1 MRRLLGRISIY
12 HRILATILLIIV
24 ILSSTV
30 GFVVWDSMNKFVSQ
44 QLTKQGIDTATNL
57 ALSSSNVILLDDF
70 YQLHELVSQAAAS
83 SEDIRYILVFDAG
96 KRLLAHSFQGGVP
109 QAILS
114 FDIPEISAP
123 EQVQLF
129 VSNEGRIHD
138 IIVPIE
144 HGAVG
149 FVRIGMTEAFV
160 KRLLLQHI
168 GNITVAFILVG
179 ILAVFL
185 SSAIAKKITRP
196 IDALVQTAEAITQ
209 GNLVVRSNIGE
220 QGEVGKLA
228 KAFDEM
234 THSLISATKEKEGLL
249 SELIEKEQLRN
260 QLIQKLITAQE
271 DERKTLSRELHD
283 QTSQALT
290 SLMLTMRILAEDAT
304 TESQKEALRIGR
316 DVAAGLLKE
325 VREMAIDLRPPL
337 LDDLGLVPAM
347 KKYIDPFADRHK
359 LAIQFAVNDIGT
371 PIDGNTAIAVYRI
384 LQEALNNVVKHS
396 GASSVRIVFSNDA
409 EVVSLTIADDGCG
422 ISADDLARAM
432 QNNRIGLFGMRER
445 VELLF
450 GRFEH
455 YQSAEGGVELVITI
469 PHHNRERRPLLGA
482 EDNDFI
488 DG

>member
-1 MRRLLGRISIY
+1 MSSMFGRLSIY
-12 HRILATILLIIV
+12 HRILVTILLIIV

-30 GFVVWDSMNKFVSQ
+30 GYVVWDSMNKFVSQ
-44 QLTKQGIDTATNL
+44 QLTKQGIDTATHL

-70 YQLHELVSQAAAS
+70 YQLHELVSQTSAS
-83 SEDIRYILVFDAG
+83 SEDIRYILVFDAN

-109 QAILS
+109 QGLLS
-114 FDIPEISAP
+114 FDTPSISAS
-123 EQVQLF
+123 EQVRLF
-129 VSNEGRIHD
+129 VSNEGKIHD

-149 FVRIGMTEAFV
+149 FVRIGMTESYV
-160 KRLLLQHI
+160 KQMLLQHV
-168 GNITVAFILVG
+168 GNIAVAFMLAG

-196 IDALVQTAEAITQ
+196 INALVQTAEAITH
-209 GNLVVRSNIGE
+209 GNLVVRSNVAD
-220 QGEVGKLA
+220 QGEMGKLA

-234 THSLISATKEKEGLL
+234 TFSLISATQEKEGLL

-271 DERKTLSRELHD
+271 DERKRLSRELHD

-316 DVAAGLLKE
+316 DVAASLLKE
-325 VREMAIDLRPPL
+325 VREMAIELRPPV
-337 LDDLGLVPAM
+337 LDDLGLIPAM
-347 KKYIDPFADRHK
+347 KKYIDPFAQRHQ
-359 LAIQFAVNDIGT
+359 LNIQFTANDSGA
-371 PIDGNTAIAVYRI
+371 PIEGNIAIALYRI

-396 GASSVRIVFSNDA
+396 GATNVRVIFSNNMD
-409 EVVSLTIADDGCG
+409 STSITIADDGCG
-422 ISADDLARAM
+422 ISDADLANAM

-455 YQSAEGGVELVITI
+455 NVSAEGGAELVITI
-469 PHHNRERRPLLGA
+469 PHQNLERRPWGGA

-488 DG
+488 GR